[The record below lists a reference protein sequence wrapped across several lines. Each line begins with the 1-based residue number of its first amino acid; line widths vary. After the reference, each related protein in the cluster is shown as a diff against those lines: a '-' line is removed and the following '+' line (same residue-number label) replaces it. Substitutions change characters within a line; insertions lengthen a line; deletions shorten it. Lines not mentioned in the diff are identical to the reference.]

1 MNFKKTAAIAAA
13 VGALGAVSVP
23 AFALENEFKGMYR
36 AYGYYT
42 NALSGNTTF
51 HLAKDSEADKFI
63 EQRARLMYTAKASAD
78 LKLVTHFELD
88 TKFGGSTSAKY
99 ANGNATSGSDAGT
112 LDADRVTLETKNV
125 FLDFNC
131 PLTGSNV
138 KVGILP
144 FNDAY
149 QGTWGNFDGTGV
161 VISKKFGAFTGT
173 YGYITAGQAG
183 ITADT
188 TVAGVL
194 TPGGTG
200 AAFNSDSKTTD
211 VNVLDGKFAVSK
223 DLTIGVNY
231 YNVLGANATNYQMH
245 MLGLNAAGKFGPA
258 AVTASFGYQLG
269 DFSKTKDISAFGG
282 AVALKVDAGPGK
294 VNASFLYLSGAD
306 ADSADATK
314 TTKNNAWQTNAAAN
328 YFTPANM
335 WLITRNAATINSST
349 AIGSTGAD
357 ITRGGRGIMGVFAG
371 YEGAADKLYY
381 NANVGYAQV
390 NEKRT
395 ANSEDVGTEVNLT
408 VGYKLYPALTIS
420 ATAAYAFLGDGYG
433 KSTGT
438 LLPGGVANADDPY
451 LTNVALNFSF

>member
-42 NALSGNTTF
+42 NALSGAGGFN
-51 HLAKDSEADKFI
+51 LKDSATDKFI

-88 TKFGGSTSAKY
+88 TKFGGSTNAKY
-99 ANGNATSGSDAGT
+99 ANAGAAGSDAGG

-125 FLDFNC
+125 YIDFNC
-131 PLTGSNV
+131 PLTGSKV
-138 KVGILP
+138 LVGIVP
-144 FNDAY
+144 FSDAY
-149 QGTWGNFDGTGV
+149 QGTWGNFDTTALV
-161 VISKKFGAFTGT
+161 VSKKFGAFTGT
-173 YGYITAGQAG
+173 YVYAAAAQA
-183 ITADT
+183 D
-188 TVAGVL
+188 L
-194 TPGGTG
+194 TGST
-200 AAFNSDSKTTD
+200 FNSDRNTLD
-211 VNVLDGKFAVSK
+211 VNILDGRFAVSK
-223 DLTIGVNY
+223 DLTLGANY
-231 YNVLGANATNYQMH
+231 YNVLGPNSTNYQMN

-258 AVTASFGYQLG
+258 ALTASFGYQFG
-269 DFSKTKDISAFGG
+269 NQDIARNVDINAFGG
-282 AVALKVDAGPGK
+282 AVAAKIDAGPGK
-294 VNASFLYLSGAD
+294 VNLSFLYLSGDNGVLVNKDKGWQVA
-306 ADSADATK
+306 SAG
-314 TTKNNAWQTNAAAN
+314 TT

-349 AIGSTGAD
+349 AIGGSSD
-357 ITRGGRGIMGVFAG
+357 LTRGGRGIMGFFAG

-390 NEKRT
+390 DEKRT
-395 ANSEDVGTEVNLT
+395 AASDEIGTEINAT
-408 VGYKLYPALTIS
+408 VGYKLYPALSIS

-438 LLPGGVANADDPY
+438 LLPGGVANADDPF